1 MSGWDGWRGEETGRW
16 LPLGPPAPPAS
27 PSSRSALGWSPG
39 LTQGTSL
46 QTSECGNIVYSG
58 APRKDALLPEQM
70 FTNANG
76 QRANPHQAPAPPS
89 STCWEGQD
97 VCTPSGPMMLRSPE
111 AALWRCQPSLAL
123 WHQHV
128 GLFTHSSIGP
138 SLVWVNTCAA
148 HLPLCPFSLGV
159 VVQGQLQTGPILFA
173 LQIAGGPLRWLRRA
187 AALQGL
193 GEQEESVPI
202 QNQRFGANL
211 LTLAL
216 SATLLP
222 T

>member
-1 MSGWDGWRGEETGRW
+1 MFDGDDKHPDIYVIYRNVHSNVWSLPPALPLVAPRFPCMFPGVSQLSVPRAILIPKKGRGKTYFKTDLFYAFVRKANLFSKCAMSGWDGWRGEETGRW

-27 PSSRSALGWSPG
+27 PSSHSALGWSPG

-76 QRANPHQAPAPPS
+76 QWAHPHQAPAPPS

-128 GLFTHSSIGP
+128 GLSPI
-138 SLVWVNTCAA
+138 
-148 HLPLCPFSLGV
+148 LPL
-159 VVQGQLQTGPILFA
+159 
-173 LQIAGGPLRWLRRA
+173 
-187 AALQGL
+187 
-193 GEQEESVPI
+193 VP
-202 QNQRFGANL
+202 
-211 LTLAL
+211 
-216 SATLLP
+216 P
-222 T
+222 